1 MGRVRIN
8 KSNRDTIESFI
19 IDSLNGIVR
28 KTNSDF
34 IGLPTLWELQFEV
47 QDKFNISDEAS
58 QKITW
63 KVIGNN
69 KKESKNDV

>member
-1 MGRVRIN
+1 MSRVRIN

-34 IGLPTLWELQFEV
+34 IGLPTLWGLQFEL

>member
-1 MGRVRIN
+1 MNRVRIN

-34 IGLPTLWELQFEV
+34 IGLPTLWGLQFEL

-69 KKESKNDV
+69 KKESKND

>member
-34 IGLPTLWELQFEV
+34 IGLPTLWDLQFEL

>member
-1 MGRVRIN
+1 MSRVRIN

-19 IDSLNGIVR
+19 IDSLNGIVK

-34 IGLPTLWELQFEV
+34 IGLPTLWGLQFEL